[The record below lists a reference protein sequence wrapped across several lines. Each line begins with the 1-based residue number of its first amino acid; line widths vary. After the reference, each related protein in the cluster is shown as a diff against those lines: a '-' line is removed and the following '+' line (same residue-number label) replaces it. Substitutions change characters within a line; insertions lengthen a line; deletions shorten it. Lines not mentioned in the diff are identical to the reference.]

1 MPASH
6 QSPMK
11 VVRVAMMRLSPIE
24 GLAGLLALVVLG
36 LNLMTDNHPLA
47 ILLDLAL
54 CAAAALCARRLVL
67 GTVVTAVLLLVLAL
81 VPTEWKSMGEYA
93 SFLPVIAAL
102 MQRRTWV
109 AAPASVV
116 NLVALGWKT
125 LRDFGAAVPDTALN
139 MVGWVGAFALIWLV
153 GLTTLWRREAE
164 TAQRELQRQRE
175 RSELARD
182 LHDMVGHN
190 VASIVMRAERAML
203 RGGADDDDLDFIVER
218 GNDAIG
224 EARSLMGT
232 LRRDVA
238 STRTVEDSRVAK
250 TTSAVLDEPLA
261 RLEGAGFTVRV
272 TTEGVT
278 RAWPPSVLSIVS
290 AVLREVTS
298 NVIRHA
304 DPTGPCSLD
313 FLHGER
319 VALITI
325 TNRTRASRRADG
337 WGIPGMGE
345 RMDALGGALHTTERD
360 GTWTTTIALPL
371 ARVSPKEVTG

>member
-1 MPASH
+1 MSVARAAI
-6 QSPMK
+6 MK
-11 VVRVAMMRLSPIE
+11 LSPVE
-24 GLAGLLALVVLG
+24 GLAGLLALVVIG

-109 AAPASVV
+109 AAAATVV

-125 LRDFGAAVPDTALN
+125 LRDFGAAAPDTALN
-139 MVGWVGAFALIWLV
+139 MIGWVGAFALMWLV
-153 GLTTLWRREAE
+153 GLTALWRREAE
-164 TAQRELQRQRE
+164 TAQRALQQQRE

-203 RGGADDDDLDFIVER
+203 RGGADDHDLDFIVER

-232 LRRDVA
+232 LRGDVA
-238 STRTVEDSRVAK
+238 SPRTGEDSRVA
-250 TTSAVLDEPLA
+250 TTASTVLDDPRA

-272 TTEGVT
+272 TTAGVA
-278 RAWPPSVLSIVS
+278 RPWPPSVLSIVS

-298 NVIRHA
+298 NVVRHG
-304 DPTGPCSLD
+304 DPAVPCSLD
-313 FLHGER
+313 LLQGER

-325 TNRTRASRRADG
+325 TNRTRASRRGDG
-337 WGIPGMGE
+337 WGVPGMGE
-345 RMDALGGALHTTERD
+345 RMDALGGVLHTGERD
-360 GTWTTTIALPL
+360 GTWTTSIAVPM